1 MEKPVSSADLNKL
14 RIQKIISEYEV
25 AFVTGDVLIAEHVVT
40 KDRRVISA
48 PGLVLES
55 TRRLLKD

>member
-1 MEKPVSSADLNKL
+1 MEKPVSSTDLNKL
-14 RIQKIISEYEV
+14 RIQKIISEHEV
-25 AFVTGDVLIAEHVVT
+25 AFVAGDVLIAEHVVT